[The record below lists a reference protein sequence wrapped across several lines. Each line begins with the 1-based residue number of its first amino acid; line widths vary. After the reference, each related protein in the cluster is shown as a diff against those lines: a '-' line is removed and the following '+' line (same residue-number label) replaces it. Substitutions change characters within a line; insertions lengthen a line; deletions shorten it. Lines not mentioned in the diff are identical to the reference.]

1 MKDGTFM
8 NTIKRRVLQI
18 ITLGEIGGAQTHL
31 LDIIKNLKDCF
42 DFHVAVGEP
51 GYLAESLRNDEITI
65 HRIPSLQRDIS
76 FINDFEAYRDIY
88 RLIRSIQPNL
98 VCTHS
103 SKAGFIGRKAAYKL
117 GIPAVFT
124 AHGWAFTDGVD
135 SKRQKLYLRLEKM
148 AARWCNRIICVS
160 EYDRQLALKCRV
172 APDNKLVTI
181 HNGITADASP
191 YSKSENHPLIITMV
205 ARFSEQKDHALLLNA
220 VRDIDIRNI
229 KVQLVGDGPLL
240 PNIKSLAESL
250 NIGDRVQFLGNRR
263 DVPELLTHSDIFVLT
278 SKWEGFPITILEAM
292 RAGLPVIC
300 SDVGGCS
307 EAIKDGENGF
317 LVPRGDGVVLAN
329 RLKQLI
335 KDKDLRYKMGQK
347 GRMSFE
353 KCFTV
358 EKMAEKTERIY
369 REIIGF

>member
-1 MKDGTFM
+1 M

-103 SKAGFIGRKAAYKL
+103 SKAGFIGRRAAYKL

-135 SKRQKLYLRLEKM
+135 NKRQRLYLGLEKI

-160 EYDRQLALKCRV
+160 EYDRQLALKCGV

-181 HNGITADASP
+181 HNGIPPIASP
-191 YSKSENHPLIITMV
+191 YGKKESHPLIITMV

-220 VRDIDIRNI
+220 VKDIDIKNL
-229 KVQLVGDGPLL
+229 KVQLIGDGPQL
-240 PNIKSLAESL
+240 PNMKSLTESL
-250 NIGDRVQFLGNRR
+250 NIGDRVQFLGNRK
-263 DVPELLTHSDIFVLT
+263 DVPDLLAQADIFVLT

-300 SDVGGCS
+300 SDVGGCR
-307 EAIKDGENGF
+307 EAVEDGENGF

-335 KDKDLRYKMGQK
+335 EDKDLRYKMGQK
-347 GRMSFE
+347 GRMRFE
-353 KCFTV
+353 QYFTV
-358 EKMAEKTERIY
+358 EKMAEKTKRIY
-369 REIIGF
+369 GEIINI

>member
-1 MKDGTFM
+1 
-8 NTIKRRVLQI
+8 
-18 ITLGEIGGAQTHL
+18 
-31 LDIIKNLKDCF
+31 
-42 DFHVAVGEP
+42 
-51 GYLAESLRNDEITI
+51 
-65 HRIPSLQRDIS
+65 
-76 FINDFEAYRDIY
+76 
-88 RLIRSIQPNL
+88 
-98 VCTHS
+98 
-103 SKAGFIGRKAAYKL
+103 
-117 GIPAVFT
+117 
-124 AHGWAFTDGVD
+124 
-135 SKRQKLYLRLEKM
+135 
-148 AARWCNRIICVS
+148 
-160 EYDRQLALKCRV
+160 
-172 APDNKLVTI
+172 
-181 HNGITADASP
+181 
-191 YSKSENHPLIITMV
+191 MV

-220 VRDIDIRNI
+220 VRDIDIRDI

>member
-1 MKDGTFM
+1 MIYKS
-8 NTIKRRVLQI
+8 KAKVLQI
-18 ITLGEIGGAQTHL
+18 ITLGELGGAQTHL
-31 LDIIKNLKDCF
+31 FDIVHNLKSNF
-42 DFHVAVGEP
+42 DFHVAIGEP
-51 GYLAESLRNDEITI
+51 GYLTESLRKEGVAV
-65 HRIPSLQRDIS
+65 HRIPSLHRDIS
-76 FINDFEAYRDIY
+76 LINDSKAYWEILS
-88 RLIRSIQPNL
+88 LIRSIQPDL

-103 SKAGFIGRKAAYKL
+103 SKAGFLGRRAAYKL
-117 GIPAVFT
+117 GVPSVFT

-181 HNGITADASP
+181 HNGIPSDTFF
-191 YSKSENHPLIITMV
+191 YSKRESIPLVITMV